1 MAFAKSMKEL
11 KNIWIVFVHKSLVC
25 FEDLEG
31 FLHRNLLYNT
41 RSQCFCF
48 TWPLP
53 CLVCWVQGAITSMSQ
68 IRCATHLNLN
78 NSHAYGQVPQDCLKW
93 PERACI
99 EPSQHP
105 GATKTFNIF
114 NLYQPRTINL
124 TTYQLGLTLG
134 VGMAVLSNYENSSVR
149 LIKAAS
155 ELEHRTHRQ
164 S

>member
-1 MAFAKSMKEL
+1 MNAHAQQNVKKVVWHSRAFHALRWPFTVWEGLFTLVHGDSRSPTCCQSNGICKEHERAQ
-11 KNIWIVFVHKSLVC
+11 KYMNSLCSQELGV

-99 EPSQHP
+99 
-105 GATKTFNIF
+105 
-114 NLYQPRTINL
+114 
-124 TTYQLGLTLG
+124 
-134 VGMAVLSNYENSSVR
+134 
-149 LIKAAS
+149 
-155 ELEHRTHRQ
+155 
-164 S
+164 